1 MARQIE
7 EDAKRRGEALREESR
22 AVEERLKKAAQGL
35 RRMTAEIEELLGAKE
50 GGGESLTD
58 ALRPYSQ
65 RPEMP
70 VSAAL
75 SDER

>member
-7 EDAKRRGEALREESR
+7 EEAKRRGLALREESR
-22 AVEERLKKAAQGL
+22 AVEDRLKKAAQGL
-35 RRMTAEIEELLGAKE
+35 RRMTAEIEELLAKD

-70 VSAAL
+70 VSATPG
-75 SDER
+75 DDR